1 MKPRC
6 FRLKKYRRHY
16 AARLFWAIF
25 FAGGTFCALL
35 SVGLPVGADE
45 IEPKSTAE
53 VEKVRRQ
60 IAESRERV
68 VAHER
73 QERELLRLLEQID
86 QGLATLRDD
95 VRASERRAQRAQE
108 SLMRVEGR
116 RKTVDRRLASTRRA
130 MAKRAVALYKTGDVG
145 SLRVIFASSDLQ
157 EMLSKMW
164 TLERLLKYDGSLAAR
179 FQEERDS
186 LMRVEAEAARALEQR
201 DAARRSLSE
210 RRLALNAER
219 NMRRKLLDQV
229 RGDRSQE
236 RTLLVEL
243 ERAGRALE
251 ETVSRLGDSGRTAI
265 PWQSEP
271 FVSLKGRMR
280 RPVSGRV
287 RIPFGRIVDKQYQ
300 TETFHNGVEI
310 SAPEGEDVIA
320 VARGQVRYAGWFRGY
335 GKIVILEH
343 AQGYFTVSGHLE
355 EWSVEVGEVVEAGD
369 VLGRVGETGSL
380 RGPGLY
386 FEVREGRNPQD
397 PALWLST
404 G

>member
-1 MKPRC
+1 MNPRWLNISQG
-6 FRLKKYRRHY
+6 RLHR
-16 AARLFWAIF
+16 AARILRAILLGGGACSALF
-25 FAGGTFCALL
+25 TVALPL
-35 SVGLPVGADE
+35 SAAE
-45 IEPKSTAE
+45 TEPKSTAE
-53 VEKVRRQ
+53 IEKVRRQ
-60 IAESRERV
+60 IAESRQRV

-95 VRASERRAQRAQE
+95 VRVSERRARLAQE
-108 SLMRVEGR
+108 DLVRVEGR

-145 SLRVIFASSDLQ
+145 SLRVIFASSDVQ

-186 LMRVEAEAARALEQR
+186 LMRVEAEAARALEKR
-201 DAARRSLSE
+201 DIARRSLSE

-219 NMRRKLLDQV
+219 KMRRTLLDQV

-236 RTLLVEL
+236 RVLLVEL

-251 ETVSRLGDSGRTAI
+251 ETVSRLGDSGRAAI
-265 PWQSEP
+265 PWQSET

-280 RPVSGRV
+280 RPVPGRV

-343 AQGYFTVSGHLE
+343 AQGYFTVSGHLD
-355 EWSVEVGEVVEAGD
+355 EWSVEVGEIVEAGE

-386 FEVREGRNPQD
+386 FELRKGRDPQD

>member
-1 MKPRC
+1 MMLAWSNWIKS
-6 FRLKKYRRHY
+6 RRYH
-16 AARLFWAIF
+16 AARVFRMIILGVGF
-25 FAGGTFCALL
+25 FCVLL
-35 SVGLPVGADE
+35 NSGLPVGAE
-45 IEPKSTAE
+45 ETQPKSTAE
-53 VEKVRRQ
+53 IEKVRRQ
-60 IAESRERV
+60 IAKSRQRV

-95 VRASERRAQRAQE
+95 VRASERRARLAQE
-108 SLMRVEGR
+108 SLVRVEGR
-116 RKTVDRRLASTRRA
+116 RKAVDRRLASTRRA

-157 EMLSKMW
+157 EMLSKIW
-164 TLERLLKYDGSLAAR
+164 TLERLLKYDGSLAIR
-179 FQEERDS
+179 FQEERNA
-186 LMRVEAEAARALEQR
+186 LMRVEAEAARALEKR
-201 DAARRSLSE
+201 DTARRSLSE

-219 NMRRKLLDQV
+219 KMRRKLLDRV

-251 ETVSRLGDSGRTAI
+251 ETVSRLGDSDRASI
-265 PWQSEP
+265 LWQSEA

-300 TETFHNGVEI
+300 TETFHNGIEI
-310 SAPEGEDVIA
+310 SAPEGETVIA

-355 EWSVEVGEVVEAGD
+355 EWSVEVGEVLEAGE

-386 FEVREGRNPQD
+386 FELRKGRNPQD